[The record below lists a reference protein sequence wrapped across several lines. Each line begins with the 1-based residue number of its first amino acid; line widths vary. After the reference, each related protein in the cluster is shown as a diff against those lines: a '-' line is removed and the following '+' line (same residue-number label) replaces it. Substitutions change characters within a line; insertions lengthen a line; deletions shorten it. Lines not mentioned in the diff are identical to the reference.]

1 MGGTQSQEVGI
12 WYTKRMDELIENQK
26 KLQDRQAFLLETMI
40 RVLEGNV
47 PNKQATI
54 DRLKVIKG
62 NQRRLW
68 S

>member
-12 WYTKRMDELIENQK
+12 WYTKRMNELIDNQK
-26 KLQDRQAFLLETMI
+26 KLEDRQAFLVETLI

-47 PNKQATI
+47 QNKQATI